1 MYMVIFVLNN
11 VALLEDLLQAW
22 EEIGVNRVTLLPS
35 TGLGRIKL
43 GAFLRDDLPLIPSLD
58 DMLEHQQDTNRTLFT
73 VVADETIVENI
84 LQATQSVV
92 GDLGKPHTGILVVLP
107 CTKVYGIQKSD

>member
-1 MYMVIFVLNN
+1 MFMVIYVLNN

-22 EEIGVNRVTLLPS
+22 EDIGVNRVTLLPS
-35 TGLGRIKL
+35 TGLGRIKQ
-43 GAFLRDDLPLIPSLD
+43 GAFLRDDLPLIPSLE

-73 VVADETIVENI
+73 IVADEKTVENI

-92 GDLGKPHTGILVVLP
+92 GDLGKHHTGILIALP
-107 CTKVYGIQKSD
+107 CAKAYGIQKSD